1 MPEDISD
8 MKECKIPAWAMGK
21 TFPAPTGGFFI
32 PKTAIFHRRAS
43 F

>member
-21 TFPAPTGGFFI
+21 KVPAPTGGFFVSR
-32 PKTAIFHRRAS
+32 TAIFQRRAS